1 MDTRIKIFIV
11 HNLEHYENGWENDSL
26 SRYLSNEEQ
35 YTFHIC
41 VEDVESGR
49 TIACLL
55 NPVCPLGD
63 DKRFGTTI
71 YRTRQEME
79 VALFEEFNEKFSKY
93 GFFTDAEIVK
103 EEREFG
109 KEAA

>member
-1 MDTRIKIFIV
+1 MNTKIRIFIV
-11 HNLEHYENGWENDSL
+11 HHLEHYENGWENNSL
-26 SRYLSNEEQ
+26 SRFLSNEEQ
-35 YTFHIC
+35 YTYDIC
-41 VEDVESGR
+41 VEDLDKGV
-49 TIACLL
+49 TIAFLL
-55 NPVCPLGD
+55 NPVCSLGD
-63 DKRFGTTI
+63 DKRLGTTI

-79 VALFEEFNEKFSKY
+79 VALFKEFNEKFSKY